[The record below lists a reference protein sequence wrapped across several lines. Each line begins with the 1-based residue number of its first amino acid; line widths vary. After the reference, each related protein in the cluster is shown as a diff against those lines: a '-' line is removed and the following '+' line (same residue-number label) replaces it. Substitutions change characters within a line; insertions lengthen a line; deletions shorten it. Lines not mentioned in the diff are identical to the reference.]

1 MMDTMMGITQRYNA
15 VMALADD
22 DSVPQEDVNN
32 ALLTLEDELQEKGE
46 NCIKYL
52 DSVQD
57 KIDAAKANKKKLD
70 AYIKTLENR
79 KKRVEKACIYAL
91 DTLQVKSIM
100 TGWGEMKVKKN
111 PPSVVID
118 DLSKVPTKFQHQKI
132 EVTLDKI
139 AIKNAIKA
147 GEEVP
152 GAHLEQGTSLS
163 Y

>member
-1 MMDTMMGITQRYNA
+1 MDSMRGITQRYTA

-22 DSVPQEDVNN
+22 DSIPQDEINN

-52 DSVQD
+52 GSIQD
-57 KIDAAKANKKKLD
+57 NIDIAKANKKKLD
-70 AYIKTLENR
+70 EYIKSLENR

-100 TGWGEMKVKKN
+100 TGWGEMKIKKN

-132 EVTLDKI
+132 EVTIDKT
-139 AIKNAIKA
+139 AIKKAIQS
-147 GEEVP
+147 GEKVD
-152 GAHLEQGTSLS
+152 GAHIEQGEKLV

>member
-1 MMDTMMGITQRYNA
+1 MMESMIKISQRYNA

-22 DSVPQEDVNN
+22 DSIPQDEVNN

-100 TGWGEMKVKKN
+100 TGWGEMKIKKN

-118 DLSKVPTKFQHQKI
+118 DLTQIPTKYQRQKI
-132 EVTLDKI
+132 QVDIDKI
-139 AIKNAIKA
+139 AIKAAIKA

>member
-1 MMDTMMGITQRYNA
+1 MDSMRGITQRYTA

-22 DSVPQEDVNN
+22 DSIPQEDVNN
-32 ALLTLEDELQEKGE
+32 ALLSLEDELQEKGE

-52 DSVQD
+52 GSIQD
-57 KIDAAKANKKKLD
+57 NIDIAKANKKKLD
-70 AYIKTLENR
+70 EYIKTLESR

-100 TGWGEMKVKKN
+100 TGWGEMKIKKN

-118 DLSKVPTKFQHQKI
+118 DLTQIPTQYQRQKI
-132 EVTLDKI
+132 QVDIDKT
-139 AIKNAIKA
+139 AIKAAIKA

-152 GAHLEQGTSLS
+152 GAHLEQCTSLS

>member
-1 MMDTMMGITQRYNA
+1 METMNEIAERYNA

-22 DSVPQEDVNN
+22 DSIPQDEINN
-32 ALLTLEDELQEKGE
+32 ALLALEDELQEKGE

-100 TGWGEMKVKKN
+100 TGWGEMKIKKN
-111 PPSVVID
+111 PPSVIID
-118 DLSKVPTKFQHQKI
+118 DLTQIPTQYQRQKI
-132 EVTLDKI
+132 QVDIDKV
-139 AIKNAIKA
+139 AIKAAIKA

-152 GAHLEQGTSLS
+152 GVHIEQGMSLS

>member
-1 MMDTMMGITQRYNA
+1 MDSMRGITQRYTA

-22 DSVPQEDVNN
+22 DSIPQDEINN

-52 DSVQD
+52 GSIQD
-57 KIDAAKANKKKLD
+57 NIDIAKANKKKLD
-70 AYIKTLENR
+70 EYIKTLESR
-79 KKRVEKACIYAL
+79 KKRIEQACIYAL

-100 TGWGEMKVKKN
+100 TGWGELKIKKN
-111 PPSVVID
+111 PPAVIID
-118 DLSKVPTKFQHQKI
+118 DVTQIPTQYQRQKI
-132 EVTLDKI
+132 QVDVDKT
-139 AIKNAIKA
+139 AIKAAIKA

-152 GAHLEQGTSLS
+152 GAHLEQNISLS

>member
-1 MMDTMMGITQRYNA
+1 MDTMMGITQRYNA

-22 DSVPQEDVNN
+22 DSIPQDEVNN

-52 DSVQD
+52 DSLQD

-118 DLSKVPTKFQHQKI
+118 DITQIPTQYQRQKI
-132 EVTLDKI
+132 QVDVDKV
-139 AIKNAIKA
+139 AIKAAIKA

>member
-1 MMDTMMGITQRYNA
+1 MESMIKISQRYNA

-22 DSVPQEDVNN
+22 DSIPQDEVNN

-100 TGWGEMKVKKN
+100 TGWGEMKIKKN
-111 PPSVVID
+111 PPSVIID
-118 DLSKVPTKFQHQKI
+118 DLTQIPTQYQRQKI
-132 EVTLDKI
+132 QVDIDKV
-139 AIKNAIKA
+139 AIKAAIKA

>member
-1 MMDTMMGITQRYNA
+1 MDTMMGITQRYNA
-15 VMALADD
+15 VMSLADD
-22 DSVPQEDVNN
+22 DSIPQDEINN
-32 ALLTLEDELQEKGE
+32 ALLTIEDELQEKGE

-70 AYIKTLENR
+70 AYIKALENR

-100 TGWGEMKVKKN
+100 TGWGEMKIKKN
-111 PPSVVID
+111 PPAVIID
-118 DLSKVPTKFQHQKI
+118 DVAKIPTQYQRQKI
-132 EVTLDKI
+132 QVDIDKT
-139 AIKNAIKA
+139 AIKAAIKA

>member
-1 MMDTMMGITQRYNA
+1 MDTIKNITQRYTA

-22 DSVPQEDVNN
+22 DSIPQEEVNN

-70 AYIKTLENR
+70 AYIKALESR

-118 DLSKVPTKFQHQKI
+118 DLTQIPTQYQRQKI
-132 EVTLDKI
+132 QVDIDKI
-139 AIKNAIKA
+139 SIKAAIKA

>member
-1 MMDTMMGITQRYNA
+1 MDSLYQISQRYNNL
-15 VMALADD
+15 VALLDD
-22 DSVPQEDVNN
+22 DAISQDEVNN
-32 ALLTLEDELQEKGE
+32 ALLMLEDELQEKVE

-70 AYIKTLENR
+70 AYIKALESR

-100 TGWGEMKVKKN
+100 TGWGELKAKKN
-111 PPSVVID
+111 PPAVIID
-118 DLSKVPTKFQHQKI
+118 DVAKIPTRYQRQKI
-132 EVTLDKI
+132 QVDIDKV
-139 AIKNAIKA
+139 AIQAAIKA

>member
-1 MMDTMMGITQRYNA
+1 MDSMIKISQRYTA
-15 VMALADD
+15 VMSLANDD
-22 DSVPQEDVNN
+22 LIPQDEVNN
-32 ALLTLEDELQEKGE
+32 ALLMLEGELQDKGE

-52 DSVQD
+52 DSLQY

-70 AYIKTLENR
+70 EYIKKLEYR

-91 DTLQVKSIM
+91 DNMQVKSVM
-100 TGWGEMKVKKN
+100 TGWGEMKIKKN

-118 DLSKVPTKFQHQKI
+118 DLTQIPTQYQRQKI
-132 EVTLDKI
+132 QVDIDKV
-139 AIKNAIKA
+139 AIKAAIKA

-152 GAHLEQGTSLS
+152 GAHLEQGISLS

>member
-1 MMDTMMGITQRYNA
+1 MDTMMGITQRYNA

-118 DLSKVPTKFQHQKI
+118 DLTQIPTQYQRQKI
-132 EVTLDKI
+132 QVDIDKV
-139 AIKNAIKA
+139 AIKAAIKA

-152 GAHLEQGTSLS
+152 GAHLEQGISLS

>member
-1 MMDTMMGITQRYNA
+1 MDTMMGITQRYNA

-22 DSVPQEDVNN
+22 DSIPQDEVNN

-52 DSVQD
+52 DSLQD
-57 KIDAAKANKKKLD
+57 NIDAAKANKKKLD
-70 AYIKTLENR
+70 AYIKALESR

-118 DLSKVPTKFQHQKI
+118 DLMQIPTQYQRQKI
-132 EVTLDKI
+132 QVDVDKV
-139 AIKNAIKA
+139 AIKAAIKA

>member
-1 MMDTMMGITQRYNA
+1 MMDSMRGITNRYTA

-22 DSVPQEDVNN
+22 DSIPQDEINN

-52 DSVQD
+52 GSIQD
-57 KIDAAKANKKKLD
+57 NIDIAKANKKKLD
-70 AYIKTLENR
+70 EYIKTLESR
-79 KKRVEKACIYAL
+79 KKRIEQACIYAL

-111 PPSVVID
+111 PPAVIID
-118 DLSKVPTKFQHQKI
+118 DVTQIPTQYQRQKI
-132 EVTLDKI
+132 QVDIDKS
-139 AIKNAIKA
+139 AIKQAIKD
-147 GEEVP
+147 GQQVP
-152 GAHLEQGTSLS
+152 GAHVEQTARLA

>member
-1 MMDTMMGITQRYNA
+1 MDSIIKISQRYNA

-22 DSVPQEDVNN
+22 ASIPQEDVNN
-32 ALLTLEDELQEKGE
+32 ALLTLDDELQEKGE

-52 DSVQD
+52 DSLQD

-70 AYIKTLENR
+70 AYIKTLESR

-118 DLSKVPTKFQHQKI
+118 DLTQIPTQYQRQKI
-132 EVTLDKI
+132 QVDIDKV
-139 AIKNAIKA
+139 AIKKAIQN
-147 GEEVP
+147 GEKVD
-152 GAHLEQGTSLS
+152 GVHIEQGEKLV

>member
-1 MMDTMMGITQRYNA
+1 MDSIIKISQRYNA

-22 DSVPQEDVNN
+22 DSIPQDDVNN

-100 TGWGEMKVKKN
+100 TGWGEMKIKKN
-111 PPSVVID
+111 PPAVIID
-118 DLSKVPTKFQHQKI
+118 DITQIPTQYQRQKI
-132 EVTLDKI
+132 QVDIDKV
-139 AIKNAIKA
+139 AIKAAIKA

>member
-1 MMDTMMGITQRYNA
+1 MMDSMRGITNRYTA

-22 DSVPQEDVNN
+22 DSVPQEDINN

-52 DSVQD
+52 GSIQD
-57 KIDAAKANKKKLD
+57 NIDIAKANKKKLD
-70 AYIKTLENR
+70 EYIKTLESR
-79 KKRVEKACIYAL
+79 KKRIEQACIYAL

-100 TGWGEMKVKKN
+100 TGWGEMKIKKN

-118 DLSKVPTKFQHQKI
+118 DLTAIPSEYISTKIDLVP
-132 EVTLDKI
+132 DKT
-139 AIKNAIKA
+139 AIKKAIKA

-152 GAHLEQGTSLS
+152 GAHIEQGTALK

>member
-1 MMDTMMGITQRYNA
+1 MDSIIKISQRYNA

-32 ALLTLEDELQEKGE
+32 ALLTLDDELQEKGE

-52 DSVQD
+52 DSLQD
-57 KIDAAKANKKKLD
+57 NIDAAKANKKKLD
-70 AYIKTLENR
+70 AYIKALENR

-111 PPSVVID
+111 PPSVIID
-118 DLSKVPTKFQHQKI
+118 DLTQIPTQYQRQKI
-132 EVTLDKI
+132 QVDIDKV
-139 AIKNAIKA
+139 AIKAAIKA